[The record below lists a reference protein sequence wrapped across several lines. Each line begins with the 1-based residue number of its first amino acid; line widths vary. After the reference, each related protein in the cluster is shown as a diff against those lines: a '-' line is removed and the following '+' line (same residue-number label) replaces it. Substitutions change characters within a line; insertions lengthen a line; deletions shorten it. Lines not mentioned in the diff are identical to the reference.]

1 VLSATVWSWPAWYV
15 VALVAF
21 GVLLAV
27 IAAHDARTRR
37 IPNAL
42 VYPGMAAAVVLAFL
56 HPGAP
61 WWTFLLSGLVA
72 GLAVGS
78 IAAFTGGMGF
88 GDAKLA
94 ALIGLLLGWP
104 ATLVGLFAAF
114 AVGATAGVALIAAG
128 VVRRRDPIP
137 FAPALA
143 VGAAIG
149 LVVGPTVAGWL
160 WPGLGIVGV
169 R

>member
-1 VLSATVWSWPAWYV
+1 MLPATLWSWPAWYV
-15 VALVAF
+15 GALMAF
-21 GVLLAV
+21 GALLAV
-27 IAAHDARTRR
+27 IAVHDARTRR

-42 VYPGMAAAVVLAFL
+42 VYPGIGAAVALAFL
-56 HPGAP
+56 QPLAP
-61 WWTFLLSGLVA
+61 WWTFIASGLVA
-72 GLAVGS
+72 GLAVGCL
-78 IAAFTGGMGF
+78 AAFTGGMGF

-114 AVGATAGVALIAAG
+114 AVGASAGVALIAAG

-143 VGAAIG
+143 VGAVIG
-149 LVVGPTVAGWL
+149 LVAGPSLARWL
-160 WPGLGIVGV
+160 WPGLVAAGV

>member
-1 VLSATVWSWPAWYV
+1 MLPATVWSWPAWYV
-15 VALVAF
+15 VSLVAF
-21 GVLLAV
+21 GSLLAV
-27 IAAHDARTRR
+27 IAAHDVRTRR
-37 IPNAL
+37 VPNAL
-42 VYPGMAAAVVLAFL
+42 VYPGIAAAALLAVLQ
-56 HPGAP
+56 PIAP

-72 GLAVGS
+72 GLALGC
-78 IAAFTGGMGF
+78 IAAISGGMGF

-114 AVGATAGVALIAAG
+114 AVGAAAGLALIATG
-128 VVRRRDPIP
+128 VVRRHDPIP

-143 VGAAIG
+143 VGAVIG
-149 LVVGPTVAGWL
+149 LVTGPTVVGWL
-160 WPGLGIVGV
+160 WPGFGLVAL